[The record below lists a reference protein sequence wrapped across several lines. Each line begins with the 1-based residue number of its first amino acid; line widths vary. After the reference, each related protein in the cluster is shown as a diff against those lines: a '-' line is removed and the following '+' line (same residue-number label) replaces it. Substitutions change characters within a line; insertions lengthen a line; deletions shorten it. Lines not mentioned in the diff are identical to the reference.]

1 MSSHEST
8 APETTE
14 LEYEPEVDHE
24 SAEQE
29 DEWLDDESAEQE
41 DEWLDDESE
50 LPRRPRR
57 RVLTPIPLALLAV
70 LLIASGFIGGVL
82 VQKGQGGTASPSGGA
97 SGRFPSLAALK
108 GAVPGAGAGGGTS
121 SAGGSTANG
130 GPSAFPGIRGAG
142 SGVTTGEVAYVRGNT
157 LYVTDSQGNTVKVSA
172 AAGSKVTKTVSTKA
186 SSIHPG
192 ATVVVLGSKAKNG
205 SISASSIS
213 VSSAASGSAT
223 SAGPSSSS
231 AGASSGSTPT
241 LFGPG

>member
-14 LEYEPEVDHE
+14 LEYEPEVDH
-24 SAEQE
+24 
-29 DEWLDDESAEQE
+29 ESAEQE

-70 LLIASGFIGGVL
+70 LLIACGFIGGVL

-142 SGVTTGEVAYVRGNT
+142 SGGVTTGEVAYVRGNT

>member
-8 APETTE
+8 APETSG
-14 LEYEPEVDHE
+14 LEYEPDVDYQPV
-24 SAEQE
+24 EQE
-29 DEWLDDESAEQE
+29 GD
-41 DEWLDDESE
+41 WLDDESE

-57 RVLTPIPLALLAV
+57 RLLTPIPPALLAV
-70 LLIASGFIGGVL
+70 LLIACGFIGGVL

-97 SGRFPSLAALK
+97 SGGFPSGLAALK
-108 GAVPGAGAGGGTS
+108 GAVPGTGGAGRTS
-121 SAGGSTANG
+121 SAGGSGAKG
-130 GPSAFPGIRGAG
+130 GASTFPGITGAG
-142 SGVTTGEVAYVRGNT
+142 GGVTTGEVAYVRGNT

-172 AAGSKVTKTVSTKA
+172 AAGAKVTKTVSTKA
-186 SSIHPG
+186 KSIHPG

-213 VSSAASGSAT
+213 VSSAASSSAT
-223 SAGPSSSS
+223 SPGPSSSS

>member
-8 APETTE
+8 APETTG
-14 LEYEPEVDHE
+14 LDYEPDVDYE
-24 SAEQE
+24 PVEQE
-29 DEWLDDESAEQE
+29 SD
-41 DEWLDDESE
+41 WLDDESE

-57 RVLTPIPLALLAV
+57 RLLTPIPLALLAV
-70 LLIASGFIGGVL
+70 LLIACGFIGGVL
-82 VQKGQGGTASPSGGA
+82 VQKGQGGASGFPSLSALKGSLPAGAPARTSSSGGSGAKGGGRAFPGVGGA
-97 SGRFPSLAALK
+97 SGS
-108 GAVPGAGAGGGTS
+108 
-121 SAGGSTANG
+121 
-130 GPSAFPGIRGAG
+130 I
-142 SGVTTGEVAYVRGNT
+142 TTGEVAYVRGNT

-223 SAGPSSSS
+223 SAGTSSSS

>member
-14 LEYEPEVDHE
+14 LEYEPDADYEP
-24 SAEQE
+24 AEE
-29 DEWLDDESAEQE
+29 EN
-41 DEWLDDESE
+41 EWLDDESE
-50 LPRRPRR
+50 PPRRPRR
-57 RVLTPIPLALLAV
+57 RLLTPIPLALLAV
-70 LLIASGFIGGVL
+70 LLIACGFIGGVL

-97 SGRFPSLAALK
+97 SGFPSGLAALK
-108 GAVPGAGAGGGTS
+108 GAVPGAAGGTS
-121 SAGGSTANG
+121 SAGGSGAKG
-130 GPSAFPGIRGAG
+130 GAGAIPGIGGAG
-142 SGVTTGEVAYVRGNT
+142 GSVTTGEVAYVRGST
-157 LYVTDSQGNTVKVSA
+157 LYVTDSQGNTVKVRA

-186 SSIHPG
+186 NSIHPG

-213 VSSAASGSAT
+213 VSAAASGSAT
-223 SAGPSSSS
+223 STGTSSSS

>member
-14 LEYEPEVDHE
+14 LEYEPDVDYE
-24 SAEQE
+24 PAEQ
-29 DEWLDDESAEQE
+29 DN
-41 DEWLDDESE
+41 EWLDDESE

-57 RVLTPIPLALLAV
+57 RPLTPIPLVLLAV
-70 LLIASGFIGGVL
+70 LLIACGFIGGVL

-97 SGRFPSLAALK
+97 SGFPARLAALK
-108 GAVPGAGAGGGTS
+108 GAVPGAGAAGGTG
-121 SAGGSTANG
+121 SAGGSGAKG
-130 GPSAFPGIRGAG
+130 GASAFPGIGGAG
-142 SGVTTGEVAYVRGNT
+142 SGGVTTGEVAYVRGST
-157 LYVTDSQGNTVKVSA
+157 LYVTDSEGNTVKVRA

-186 SSIHPG
+186 NSIHPG

-213 VSSAASGSAT
+213 VSAAASGSASSAGT
-223 SAGPSSSS
+223 SASS

>member
-14 LEYEPEVDHE
+14 LEYEPDADYEP
-24 SAEQE
+24 AEE
-29 DEWLDDESAEQE
+29 EN
-41 DEWLDDESE
+41 EWLDDESE
-50 LPRRPRR
+50 PPRRPRR
-57 RVLTPIPLALLAV
+57 RLLTPIPLALLAV
-70 LLIASGFIGGVL
+70 LLIACGFIGGVL

-97 SGRFPSLAALK
+97 SGGFPSGLAALK
-108 GAVPGAGAGGGTS
+108 GAVPGAAGGTS
-121 SAGGSTANG
+121 SAGGSGAKG
-130 GPSAFPGIRGAG
+130 GASAIPGIGGAG
-142 SGVTTGEVAYVRGNT
+142 GSVTTGEVAYVRGST
-157 LYVTDSQGNTVKVSA
+157 LYVTDSQGNTVKVRA

-186 SSIHPG
+186 NSIHPG

-213 VSSAASGSAT
+213 VSAAASGSAT
-223 SAGPSSSS
+223 STGTSSSS

>member
-14 LEYEPEVDHE
+14 LEYEPDVDYEH
-24 SAEQE
+24 AEQE
-29 DEWLDDESAEQE
+29 N
-41 DEWLDDESE
+41 EWLDDESE

-57 RVLTPIPLALLAV
+57 RLLTPIPVALLAV
-70 LLIASGFIGGVL
+70 LLIAGGFIGGVL
-82 VQKGQGGTASPSGGA
+82 VQKGQGGTASPSGRA
-97 SGRFPSLAALK
+97 SGDFPSLAALK

-142 SGVTTGEVAYVRGNT
+142 SGGVTTGEVAYVRGNT

-172 AAGSKVTKTVSTKA
+172 TAGSKVTKTVSTKA